1 MFKLVTI
8 SPVCTLQSVSLKPNQ
23 VEAVHITDE
32 SEVDYHNLKTKWK
45 EHLPLGRK
53 TGDPLNDLKQIF
65 PETFDGQVGLF
76 EGEAS
81 LKVSPDAKPVQ
92 LPLHAVPQSIM
103 PELKKELDKM
113 EQEGIIRPC
122 PETTECV
129 HNIVTVVKKDGSLP
143 KQVPDPKCSLHCFV
157 GECSSRF
164 QKWPVLLHPWRTK
177 WLLD

>member
-45 EHLPLGRK
+45 EYLPLGRK

-65 PETFDGQVGLF
+65 PETFGGQAGLF

-92 LPLHAVPQSIM
+92 LPPRAVPQRIM

-129 HNIVTVVKKDGSLP
+129 HNIVTVVKKYGSQP
-143 KQVPDPKCSLHCFV
+143 KQVPDPQCSLHYFV
-157 GECSSRF
+157 GGCSSWF
-164 QKWPVLLHPWRTK
+164 QKWPVLLHP
-177 WLLD
+177 